1 MTDILATLIDK
12 MRTKWHVNNCVSRVA
27 ALFGLFST
35 CFNKLIKTI
44 KIGYNFYNGGCR
56 FFQHHPSLNTK
67 RQSVWQV
74 LMMEDC
80 LRKARHCRDI
90 TACVFVGRLQ
100 RGLEVKTCQV
110 AWTTNIKHPLIMCR
124 RKKQNWDGGGTV
136 ALFCKQSLFTSG
148 FLLFCRAPTWRSCRH
163 QRAKLPSSWL
173 ERASKW
179 KHSANADFS
188 ALLQHRG
195 ICWISSRLAISFYL
209 TRKSQRA
216 VRAAVGPRRRGPA
229 GLEWSWE
236 RTAKLLLPPSALR
249 RARGSCHRPC
259 GWGSEHKTHQA
270 TR

>member
-1 MTDILATLIDK
+1 MVDAGFFNTIHRRQTHCQTKCLTSFNDRRLLEKSATLWLWHHSLCFCWTLAT
-12 MRTKWHVNNCVSRVA
+12 
-27 ALFGLFST
+27 
-35 CFNKLIKTI
+35 
-44 KIGYNFYNGGCR
+44 R
-56 FFQHHPSLNTK
+56 F
-67 RQSVWQV
+67 
-74 LMMEDC
+74 
-80 LRKARHCRDI
+80 
-90 TACVFVGRLQ
+90 
-100 RGLEVKTCQV
+100 EVKICQV
-110 AWTTNIKHPLIMCR
+110 AWTTNMKHPLIMCR
-124 RKKQNWDGGGTV
+124 RKKQNWDGSGTV
-136 ALFCKQSLFTSG
+136 ALFCEQSLFTSA
-148 FLLFCRAPTWRSCRH
+148 FSLFCRGPTWLSYRH

-179 KHSANADFS
+179 KHWGNADFS
-188 ALLQHRG
+188 ASLQHRG
-195 ICWISSRLAISFYL
+195 ICWISSRPAISFYL